1 MGRIVVGSD
10 NHLQGD
16 MLNFLHDGALG
27 SHSASELQANQA
39 KSALYFGGVKDT
51 VKAQIQQA
59 LGYSYGD
66 LPFKYLGVPL
76 STKKITLLQWQ
87 PLTKKIVV
95 KVSSWTA
102 KKLSYAGRV
111 QFVRSVIFGVQAY
124 WAQLFI
130 IPAKVMKAIQAYC
143 RSYIWSGV
151 NVITKRALISWE
163 KICLPKVVGG
173 INLINLK
180 LWNKAAILKL
190 CWNIE
195 QKQDKL
201 WIKWVHNYYIKG
213 RNLKNLV
220 VPAQA
225 SRMVRKMLGAKC
237 NLHLMQH
244 VPRTKTSVIKQAYLK
259 VLGTFLKVDWRV
271 IICRNLARPNAIF
284 TTWLQQQDRLLTVD
298 RLLKWHVQADPI
310 CIMYK
315 QQDESRGH
323 LFIECRFANA
333 LWLRLLRWLQHS
345 QLHLATWDSMNHW
358 VIRRSKGKRH
368 QAQLWKL
375 VYAKFVYVVWKERNA
390 RTFQK
395 KECTVDTVAR
405 QIACICCLRATEP
418 LRNILDRL
426 ALISESKNQQ
436 WSLWEQEALWKK
448 RNADSQSEMAYSAQT
463 LDISGDRQS
472 GQDVRTQNVTACQ
485 AVANIVKSSLGPVGL
500 DKFPFCSASALVESV
515 ESIYTKM
522 LVDDIGDVTITNDG
536 ATILRMLEVEHPA
549 AKVLVELAELQ
560 DREVGDGTTSVV
572 IIAAELLK
580 GANELV
586 RHKIHPTS
594 IISGY
599 RLAMREACKYVEEKL
614 AVKVD
619 KLGKDS
625 LINCAKTSMSSKL
638 IADDSD
644 FFANMVVEAVQAVK
658 MTNVRGEIKYPIKGI
673 NLLKAH
679 GKSAK
684 DSYLMKGYALNTGR
698 AAQGM
703 PMSVAPAR
711 IACLDFNLQKTKM
724 QMGVQVLVTDPREL
738 ERIRQRTSWL
748 DQSSMLSFKPDY
760 FVEAG
765 AIAVRRV
772 RKEDLRHVAKATGA
786 TVVSTFADMEGE
798 ETFEPSFLGHADEV
812 VEERV
817 ADDDV
822 IMVKGTKTTSSV
834 SIILRGANDFML
846 DEMERALHDALCIV
860 KRTLESTTVVAGGGA
875 VEAALCVYLEYLA
888 TTLGSREQ
896 LAIAQFAESLLVIP
910 KVLANN
916 AAKDSSDLVS
926 KLRSC
931 HYLAQTKADKKH
943 LSSMGLDLAKG
954 AVRNNLEA
962 GVIEPAM
969 SKVKIIQF
977 ATEAAITIL
986 RIDDMIRLVKD
997 ESQNDE

>member
-1 MGRIVVGSD
+1 
-10 NHLQGD
+10 
-16 MLNFLHDGALG
+16 
-27 SHSASELQANQA
+27 
-39 KSALYFGGVKDT
+39 
-51 VKAQIQQA
+51 
-59 LGYSYGD
+59 
-66 LPFKYLGVPL
+66 
-76 STKKITLLQWQ
+76 
-87 PLTKKIVV
+87 
-95 KVSSWTA
+95 
-102 KKLSYAGRV
+102 
-111 QFVRSVIFGVQAY
+111 
-124 WAQLFI
+124 
-130 IPAKVMKAIQAYC
+130 
-143 RSYIWSGV
+143 
-151 NVITKRALISWE
+151 
-163 KICLPKVVGG
+163 
-173 INLINLK
+173 
-180 LWNKAAILKL
+180 
-190 CWNIE
+190 
-195 QKQDKL
+195 
-201 WIKWVHNYYIKG
+201 
-213 RNLKNLV
+213 
-220 VPAQA
+220 
-225 SRMVRKMLGAKC
+225 
-237 NLHLMQH
+237 
-244 VPRTKTSVIKQAYLK
+244 
-259 VLGTFLKVDWRV
+259 
-271 IICRNLARPNAIF
+271 
-284 TTWLQQQDRLLTVD
+284 
-298 RLLKWHVQADPI
+298 
-310 CIMYK
+310 
-315 QQDESRGH
+315 
-323 LFIECRFANA
+323 
-333 LWLRLLRWLQHS
+333 
-345 QLHLATWDSMNHW
+345 
-358 VIRRSKGKRH
+358 
-368 QAQLWKL
+368 
-375 VYAKFVYVVWKERNA
+375 
-390 RTFQK
+390 
-395 KECTVDTVAR
+395 
-405 QIACICCLRATEP
+405 
-418 LRNILDRL
+418 
-426 ALISESKNQQ
+426 
-436 WSLWEQEALWKK
+436 
-448 RNADSQSEMAYSAQT
+448 MAYSAQT

-500 DKFPFCSASALVESV
+500 D
-515 ESIYTKM
+515 KM

-684 DSYLMKGYALNTGR
+684 DSYLLKGYALNTGR

-703 PMSVAPAR
+703 PLRVAPAR

-738 ERIRQRTSWL
+738 ERIRQREADMTKERIQKLLSAGANVVLTSKGIDDMAL
-748 DQSSMLSFKPDY
+748 KY

-812 VEERV
+812 VEERI

-822 IMVKGTKTTSSV
+822 IMVKGTKTSSSV
-834 SIILRGANDFML
+834 SLILRGANDFML

-943 LSSMGLDLAKG
+943 LSSMGLDLSKG
-954 AVRNNLEA
+954 TVRNNLEA

>member
-1 MGRIVVGSD
+1 
-10 NHLQGD
+10 
-16 MLNFLHDGALG
+16 
-27 SHSASELQANQA
+27 
-39 KSALYFGGVKDT
+39 
-51 VKAQIQQA
+51 
-59 LGYSYGD
+59 
-66 LPFKYLGVPL
+66 
-76 STKKITLLQWQ
+76 
-87 PLTKKIVV
+87 
-95 KVSSWTA
+95 
-102 KKLSYAGRV
+102 
-111 QFVRSVIFGVQAY
+111 
-124 WAQLFI
+124 
-130 IPAKVMKAIQAYC
+130 
-143 RSYIWSGV
+143 
-151 NVITKRALISWE
+151 
-163 KICLPKVVGG
+163 
-173 INLINLK
+173 
-180 LWNKAAILKL
+180 
-190 CWNIE
+190 
-195 QKQDKL
+195 
-201 WIKWVHNYYIKG
+201 
-213 RNLKNLV
+213 
-220 VPAQA
+220 
-225 SRMVRKMLGAKC
+225 
-237 NLHLMQH
+237 
-244 VPRTKTSVIKQAYLK
+244 
-259 VLGTFLKVDWRV
+259 
-271 IICRNLARPNAIF
+271 
-284 TTWLQQQDRLLTVD
+284 
-298 RLLKWHVQADPI
+298 
-310 CIMYK
+310 
-315 QQDESRGH
+315 
-323 LFIECRFANA
+323 
-333 LWLRLLRWLQHS
+333 
-345 QLHLATWDSMNHW
+345 
-358 VIRRSKGKRH
+358 
-368 QAQLWKL
+368 
-375 VYAKFVYVVWKERNA
+375 
-390 RTFQK
+390 
-395 KECTVDTVAR
+395 
-405 QIACICCLRATEP
+405 
-418 LRNILDRL
+418 
-426 ALISESKNQQ
+426 
-436 WSLWEQEALWKK
+436 
-448 RNADSQSEMAYSAQT
+448 MAYSAQT

-500 DKFPFCSASALVESV
+500 D
-515 ESIYTKM
+515 KM

-625 LINCAKTSMSSKL
+625 LVNCAKTSMSSKL

-658 MTNVRGEIKYPIKGI
+658 MINARGEVKYPIKGI

-684 DSYLMKGYALNTGR
+684 ESYLLKGYALNTGR

-703 PMSVAPAR
+703 PLRVAPAQ

-738 ERIRQRTSWL
+738 EKIRQREADMTKERIQKLLNAGANVVLTSKGIDDMAL
-748 DQSSMLSFKPDY
+748 KY

-812 VEERV
+812 VEERI
-817 ADDDV
+817 AADDV
-822 IMVKGTKTTSSV
+822 IMVKGTKTSSSV
-834 SIILRGANDFML
+834 SLILRGANDFML

-931 HYLAQTKADKKH
+931 HYVAQTKADKKH

-954 AVRNNLEA
+954 TVRNNLEA

>member
-1 MGRIVVGSD
+1 
-10 NHLQGD
+10 
-16 MLNFLHDGALG
+16 
-27 SHSASELQANQA
+27 
-39 KSALYFGGVKDT
+39 
-51 VKAQIQQA
+51 
-59 LGYSYGD
+59 
-66 LPFKYLGVPL
+66 
-76 STKKITLLQWQ
+76 
-87 PLTKKIVV
+87 
-95 KVSSWTA
+95 
-102 KKLSYAGRV
+102 
-111 QFVRSVIFGVQAY
+111 
-124 WAQLFI
+124 
-130 IPAKVMKAIQAYC
+130 
-143 RSYIWSGV
+143 
-151 NVITKRALISWE
+151 
-163 KICLPKVVGG
+163 
-173 INLINLK
+173 
-180 LWNKAAILKL
+180 
-190 CWNIE
+190 
-195 QKQDKL
+195 
-201 WIKWVHNYYIKG
+201 
-213 RNLKNLV
+213 
-220 VPAQA
+220 
-225 SRMVRKMLGAKC
+225 
-237 NLHLMQH
+237 
-244 VPRTKTSVIKQAYLK
+244 
-259 VLGTFLKVDWRV
+259 
-271 IICRNLARPNAIF
+271 
-284 TTWLQQQDRLLTVD
+284 
-298 RLLKWHVQADPI
+298 
-310 CIMYK
+310 
-315 QQDESRGH
+315 
-323 LFIECRFANA
+323 
-333 LWLRLLRWLQHS
+333 
-345 QLHLATWDSMNHW
+345 
-358 VIRRSKGKRH
+358 
-368 QAQLWKL
+368 
-375 VYAKFVYVVWKERNA
+375 
-390 RTFQK
+390 
-395 KECTVDTVAR
+395 
-405 QIACICCLRATEP
+405 
-418 LRNILDRL
+418 
-426 ALISESKNQQ
+426 
-436 WSLWEQEALWKK
+436 
-448 RNADSQSEMAYSAQT
+448 MAYQGQT

-500 DKFPFCSASALVESV
+500 D
-515 ESIYTKM
+515 KM

-625 LINCAKTSMSSKL
+625 LVNCAKTSMSSKL
-638 IADDSD
+638 IAADSD

-658 MTNVRGEIKYPIKGI
+658 MTNARGEIKYPIKGI

-684 DSYLMKGYALNTGR
+684 DSYLLKGYALNTGR

-703 PMSVAPAR
+703 PLRVSPAR

-738 ERIRQRTSWL
+738 ERIRQREADMTKERIQKLLSAGANVVLTSKGIDDMAL
-748 DQSSMLSFKPDY
+748 KY

-798 ETFEPSFLGHADEV
+798 ETFEPSLLGHAEEV
-812 VEERV
+812 VEERI

-822 IMVKGTKTTSSV
+822 IMVKGTKNSSSV
-834 SIILRGANDFML
+834 SLILRGANDFML

-954 AVRNNLEA
+954 TVRNNLEA

-997 ESQNDE
+997 ESQNDD